1 MSTDHDE
8 ITADLEEEKLLAQL
22 KNVTLENVGK
32 GKLSL
37 TSKRIEFEK
46 KGGLFSSHRLEFSV
60 DLSRV
65 SSAEAD
71 DSSNSLVLEWLDENS
86 ERGVSRLIL
95 PGGDAAT
102 NLCQSLYNILKLVRR
117 EAELQEQRVCYQAFL
132 WKTAYHVWVAVS
144 LLVQI
149 VRELTHEDWDA
160 VDASLSE
167 ARETANA
174 LAVDGAMDISDLV
187 HTLAET
193 VASREGS
200 SVLRNVTATLKA
212 IGTSLHNELP
222 IAEEWKELSQEDSPG
237 LNWRDIRYIFLFA
250 GRYKLLSLW
259 QRLQE
264 NKKIDDSLPRLAR
277 FSSILADKIPMES
290 QPGRSSEEEDAPSTI
305 SSVEAA
311 AQSLENSLKM
321 NAGIA

>member
-1 MSTDHDE
+1 VSTDHDE
-8 ITADLEEEKLLAQL
+8 ITADLEEEELLAQL
-22 KNVTLENVGK
+22 RNVTLENVGK

-37 TSKRIEFEK
+37 TSKQIEFKK
-46 KGGLFSSHRLEFSV
+46 KGGLFSSPRLEFSV

-65 SSAEAD
+65 YSAEAD
-71 DSSNSLVLEWLDENS
+71 DSSNSLVLEWLDENG
-86 ERGVSRLIL
+86 EYRVSRLIL

-102 NLCQSLYNILKLVRR
+102 NLCQSLYNMLELVRR
-117 EAELQEQRVCYQAFL
+117 ETELQEQKVRYQAFL
-132 WKTAYHVWVAVS
+132 WKTAYHIWVVVS

-149 VRELTHEDWDA
+149 VQELTREDWDA

-167 ARETANA
+167 ASETVNA

-193 VASREGS
+193 VASRDAS
-200 SVLRNVTATLKA
+200 SVLRNVTAAMKA
-212 IGTSLHNELP
+212 IGTTLHDELP

-259 QRLQE
+259 QQLHE

-277 FSSILADKIPMES
+277 LSTVLVDKISMEF
-290 QPGRSSEEEDAPSTI
+290 QPERSSGEEEATSTI
-305 SSVEAA
+305 SSVEATA
-311 AQSLENSLKM
+311 HNLENALKM

>member
-1 MSTDHDE
+1 VSTDHDE

-37 TSKRIEFEK
+37 TSKQIEFEK
-46 KGGLFSSHRLEFSV
+46 KGGLFSSPRLEFSV

-86 ERGVSRLIL
+86 ERGVSQLIL

-117 EAELQEQRVCYQAFL
+117 
-132 WKTAYHVWVAVS
+132 
-144 LLVQI
+144 
-149 VRELTHEDWDA
+149 
-160 VDASLSE
+160 
-167 ARETANA
+167 
-174 LAVDGAMDISDLV
+174 LV

-193 VASREGS
+193 VASRDGP

-259 QRLQE
+259 QRLHE

-277 FSSILADKIPMES
+277 FSSILADKIPMEF
-290 QPGRSSEEEDAPSTI
+290 QPGRSSEEEDTPSTI